1 MECYPERG
9 IILGKVYIRV
19 DDRLIH
25 GQTIVAWCPTLD
37 IREIIAVDDESI
49 KNPMLK
55 SIMTMGVPS
64 KYKTSIVSTE
74 EVRKL
79 LKIDSDR
86 NRLVIVKQPL
96 KLKELEESILCCE
109 QIILG
114 NLAKRPDTIYKVSG
128 ATGIFYL
135 SESDVSL
142 LDSIVAKNIKVT
154 FQQLPSTAE
163 TSWSSFKQSIK

>member
-1 MECYPERG
+1 M
-9 IILGKVYIRV
+9 GKVYIRV

-25 GQTIVAWCPTLD
+25 GQTIIAWCPTLG
-37 IREIIAVDDESI
+37 IQEIIAVDDESI

-55 SIMTMGVPS
+55 SILTMGVPS
-64 KYKTSIVSTE
+64 KYKTNIVSTE
-74 EVRKL
+74 EAKIL
-79 LKIDSDR
+79 LRSRSDR
-86 NRLVIVKQPL
+86 NRLIIVKQPS
-96 KLKELEESILCCE
+96 KLKELEESISCCE

-114 NLAKRPDTIYKVSG
+114 NLAKRQDTIYKVSG

-135 SESDVSL
+135 SESDISL
-142 LDSIVAKNIKVT
+142 LDSIAAKNIKVT